1 MILGYVMNNSGTP
14 IIGAST
20 GEPIP
25 NQRIPRHRILL
36 ADDDIHIRE
45 FIIRFLSCSGY
56 NLDTVADGVD
66 AWKALKSRRYDLLI
80 TDNKMPRMTGLELIK
95 KLRSEEMTLP
105 VILVS
110 GILPTEEIKT
120 QSWLQID
127 ATLAKPF
134 TFAELLDTVKKVLR
148 EADSIANSA
157 QLFRECAMQGSQIA
171 RVERPANA
179 TIGDQPNRSTR
190 ILVVDDDND
199 TRQLSVDVLAG
210 SGYQVEGVRDGAAGW
225 KALQADNNYNLV
237 VTDNKMPNMS
247 GIEMIAK
254 LRSARMT
261 VLVVMATGILPR
273 HIIEHNP
280 WLKPNAM
287 LQRPFSN
294 DDLLKTVRDV
304 LIIGDGNESDKAFLP
319 PEESASK

>member
-1 MILGYVMNNSGTP
+1 MILGYVMRNSGTP

-25 NQRIPRHRILL
+25 NQKIPRHRILL

-110 GILPTEEIKT
+110 GTIPTEEIKFH
-120 QSWLQID
+120 SWLQID

-134 TFAELLDTVKKVLR
+134 TFDELLDTVKKALSD
-148 EADSIANSA
+148 ADGVAKSA
-157 QLFRECAMQGSQIA
+157 QLSREGAIKGSQILQ
-171 RVERPANA
+171 VEKPANA

-199 TRQLSVDVLAG
+199 TRQLSIDVLAG
-210 SGYQVEGVRDGAAGW
+210 SGYQVEGVKDGAAGW
-225 KALQADNNYNLV
+225 KALQADNNYDLV

-261 VLVVMATGILPR
+261 VLVIMATGILPK

-294 DDLLKTVRDV
+294 NDLLKTVRDV